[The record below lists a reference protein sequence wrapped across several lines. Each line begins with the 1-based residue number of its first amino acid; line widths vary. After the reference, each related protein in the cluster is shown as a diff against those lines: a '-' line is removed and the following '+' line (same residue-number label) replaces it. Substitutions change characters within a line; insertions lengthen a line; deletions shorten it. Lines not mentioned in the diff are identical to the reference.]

1 MCRWHG
7 GFGTRASAT
16 LRSLY
21 YGTDVE
27 TLELMYPDSKFM
39 REVSGELGRA
49 DA

>member
-1 MCRWHG
+1 VPLAW
-7 GFGTRASAT
+7 GFRYSSVGDS
-16 LRSLY
+16 RSLY